1 MVAKVA
7 SLIAL
12 PLLVFIGNPAVA
24 LLIGGAIVLT
34 VDQRPFASAST
45 MSRFCLQAA
54 IVLLGLRLDLST
66 VWSISASYTWLV
78 AAYVLVTLAAG
89 LVAGRLV
96 AAEPPTT
103 KLIASGT
110 AICGGTAIATLG
122 SVVRAQPHQMALA
135 LSIVFLLNV
144 VAVFAFPPLGQLLDL
159 TQLQFGVW
167 AALAIHDTSSVLAAA
182 AYYGDEA
189 LEVATTIKLGR
200 TLWLI
205 PLILLFTVWETMR
218 GTAEQAGASGENSFR
233 VRIPRFILP
242 FLAATT
248 ANSFLAFPPIID
260 DAASYLSK
268 GLLVLALFFVGTE
281 LTRETMQQIRG
292 RVLWLAIGLWSLVVP
307 TTLLAVL
314 WATSS

>member
-1 MVAKVA
+1 MVARVA
-7 SLIAL
+7 SLLAL
-12 PLLVFIGNPAVA
+12 PIMVLIGNPAVA
-24 LLIGGAIVLT
+24 LLVGGAIVLGLN
-34 VDQRPFASAST
+34 QRPFASAST
-45 MSRFCLQAA
+45 LSKYCLQAA
-54 IVLLGLRLDLST
+54 IVMLGLRLDLST

-78 AAYVLVTLAAG
+78 AAYVLATLAIG
-89 LVAGRLV
+89 LLAGRLL
-96 AAEPPTT
+96 AAESPTS

-122 SVVRAQPHQMALA
+122 ALVKAQPHQMAVA

-144 VAVFAFPPLGQLLDL
+144 VAVFSFPALGQLLDL

-205 PLILLFTVWETMR
+205 PLIILFTVWESAR
-218 GTAEQAGASGENSFR
+218 ERPNTAGGSSAKSSR
-233 VRIPRFILP
+233 LRIPRFILP

-248 ANSFLAFPPIID
+248 ANTLLAFPPVVGD
-260 DAASYLSK
+260 TASHLSK
-268 GLLVLALFFVGTE
+268 ALLVLALFFVGTD
-281 LTRETMQQIRG
+281 LTRDTMQKLRG
-292 RVLWLAIGLWSLVVP
+292 RVLWLAIGLWALVIP
-307 TTLLAVL
+307 STLLAVL
-314 WATSS
+314 WAT

>member
-1 MVAKVA
+1 MA
-7 SLIAL
+7 
-12 PLLVFIGNPAVA
+12 LLV
-24 LLIGGAIVLT
+24 GGAIVLT
-34 VDQRPFASAST
+34 VDQRPFVSAST

-78 AAYVLVTLAAG
+78 AAYVLVTLVAG

-205 PLILLFTVWETMR
+205 PLILMFTAWESMR
-218 GTAEQAGASGENSFR
+218 RTGEQAAGASGENSFR

-248 ANSFLAFPPIID
+248 ANSFLALPPIID